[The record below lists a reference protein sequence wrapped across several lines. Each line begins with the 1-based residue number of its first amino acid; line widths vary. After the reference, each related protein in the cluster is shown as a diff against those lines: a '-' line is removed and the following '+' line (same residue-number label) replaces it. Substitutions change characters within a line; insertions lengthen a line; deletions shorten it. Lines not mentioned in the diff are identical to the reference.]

1 MKLTSKLYN
10 ILKYISTTGIPAVV
24 FLLGVIGDT
33 LDLPWMIKVIAIVG
47 GVGTFIGMLIGVTSN
62 TFWKD
67 KEIVAKKED
76 LKNGI
81 Q

>member
-1 MKLTSKLYN
+1 MKFPSKLYN

-24 FLLGVIGDT
+24 FLLSVIGDT
-33 LDLPWMIKVIAIVG
+33 LDLPWMIKVMAIVG
-47 GVGTFIGMLIGVTSN
+47 GVGTFIGMLIGISSN
-62 TFWKD
+62 TYWKD